1 MLLQAHWKS
10 AVAVYQ
16 ETDCKQTHF
25 CVREVARQH
34 LSFAEPV
41 KVLQELPQPAAE
53 FHSSRP
59 ASGSHQENKR
69 MGDNW

>member
-1 MLLQAHWKS
+1 
-10 AVAVYQ
+10 
-16 ETDCKQTHF
+16 
-25 CVREVARQH
+25 VARQH